1 MQIADLMK
9 KKRQRV
15 SVRVP
20 AQLREELGDA
30 ATGTVV
36 KLFRRGS
43 IAWVRVKVHGGHGEH
58 DFRPQDL
65 SLA

>member
-9 KKRQRV
+9 KKKQRV
-15 SVRVP
+15 KVRVP
-20 AQLREELGDA
+20 SSMRAELGDTV
-30 ATGTVV
+30 TGTVQ

-43 IAWVRVKVHGGHGEH
+43 IAWVRVKIPRKGEH